1 MAWRLTPCSRAS
13 DRQVHATPSTRDSHA
28 DNAPE
33 PVSATASTSQPHSA
47 AGTVNACTAVG
58 RSRPARAAPLRSQLA
73 LGAAPNM
80 AAKDGAGLTEP
91 PLGAVADPATA
102 GASPFVE
109 FQASKP
115 PGTKQDSTS
124 S

>member
-58 RSRPARAAPLRSQLA
+58 RSRPARAAPFNNQLA
-73 LGAAPNM
+73 LGAENI

-91 PLGAVADPATA
+91 PVGAVAEPATA
-102 GASPFVE
+102 GASPCVA
-109 FQASKP
+109 FQASRP
-115 PGTKQDSTS
+115 PGMKQDSTS